1 MFPSSDFSF
10 SPSSLFSAYAS
21 LTGFLMLFRSML
33 HDFVPEKLRS
43 YFSSL
48 LDRFFTPKSKYLT
61 VIIDENFGLNRN
73 QVFDAAEMYL
83 RSKIGP
89 ETERLRVG
97 KIPKQK
103 HFTIS
108 IERGEEI
115 LDTFEESEVKWSY
128 VQSENEKGDKVK
140 RYYELTFEKKLR
152 DKVLNSYLSHVVA
165 ESEEIKRNLRV
176 VKLYSRDVYASDDDD
191 GMAGGNWGCIN
202 LEHPSTF
209 DTLAMDPN
217 AKKKIIDD
225 LERFLKRK
233 EFYKRVGKAWKRG
246 YLLYGPPGTGKSSLI
261 AAMANYLKFDV
272 FDLELSSIYDNG
284 ELKRVLLSTTNRSI
298 LVIEDIDCNAE
309 VRDREAENQED
320 EQIKGK
326 VTLSGILNFIDGL
339 WSSFG
344 DERIIVFTTN
354 HKERLDPALLR
365 PGRMDVHINMSYCT
379 GLGFRT
385 LVSNYLGLDG
395 LNHPLCEEIEALVDS
410 TEVTPAELA
419 EELMQDDD
427 TDVFLRGVISFV
439 EKRKVERSKTCKATD
454 DDDKQNGSLD
464 CVKKKKKAGKQKG
477 KGKAYA
483 SLTGFLML
491 FRSLFNDIVPERLRS
506 YITDLLN
513 RGVPPEQNRT
523 IYIEKGEEILDTF
536 ENSEL
541 RWTYVESE
549 NEASQKEKRY
559 YELTFEKKLRDKVMN
574 SYLSHVV
581 AESEEIKRDLRAVKL
596 YSRDVRASKDD
607 DGMAGAGWGCINL
620 EHPSTFET
628 LAMDPGAK
636 KKIIDDME
644 RFLKRREFYKRVGKA
659 WKRGYL
665 LYGPPGTGK
674 SSLIAAM
681 ANYLKFDVFD
691 LELSSIYE
699 NAQLK
704 SILLSTTNRSILV
717 IEDIDCSS
725 AEVVD
730 READEYQEYEEG
742 YYGRVTLSGLL
753 NFVDGLWS
761 SFGDERIIVFTTNH
775 KERLDPA
782 LLRPGRMDM
791 HINMSYCTGL
801 GFRTLVSN
809 YLGLGGLNHPLCE
822 EIEALIDS
830 TEVTPAELAEELMQ
844 EDDTDVVLRGVVS
857 FVENR
862 KVEISKTKELEGST
876 CRKLDG
882 DDKHNVSSTNDLK
895 KTKKKKKGGKGKAKG
910 N

>member
-152 DKVLNSYLSHVVA
+152 DKVLNSYLTHVVA

-217 AKKKIIDD
+217 AKRKIIDD

-427 TDVFLRGVISFV
+427 TDVVLRGVISFV
-439 EKRKVERSKTCKATD
+439 EKRKVERSKTKKEVSICKATD
-454 DDDKQNGSLD
+454 DDEKQNGSLG
-464 CVKKKKKAGKQKG
+464 CVKKKKKGGKQKG
-477 KGKAYA
+477 KGK
-483 SLTGFLML
+483 
-491 FRSLFNDIVPERLRS
+491 
-506 YITDLLN
+506 
-513 RGVPPEQNRT
+513 
-523 IYIEKGEEILDTF
+523 
-536 ENSEL
+536 
-541 RWTYVESE
+541 
-549 NEASQKEKRY
+549 
-559 YELTFEKKLRDKVMN
+559 
-574 SYLSHVV
+574 
-581 AESEEIKRDLRAVKL
+581 
-596 YSRDVRASKDD
+596 
-607 DGMAGAGWGCINL
+607 
-620 EHPSTFET
+620 
-628 LAMDPGAK
+628 
-636 KKIIDDME
+636 
-644 RFLKRREFYKRVGKA
+644 
-659 WKRGYL
+659 
-665 LYGPPGTGK
+665 
-674 SSLIAAM
+674 
-681 ANYLKFDVFD
+681 
-691 LELSSIYE
+691 
-699 NAQLK
+699 
-704 SILLSTTNRSILV
+704 
-717 IEDIDCSS
+717 
-725 AEVVD
+725 
-730 READEYQEYEEG
+730 
-742 YYGRVTLSGLL
+742 
-753 NFVDGLWS
+753 
-761 SFGDERIIVFTTNH
+761 
-775 KERLDPA
+775 
-782 LLRPGRMDM
+782 
-791 HINMSYCTGL
+791 
-801 GFRTLVSN
+801 
-809 YLGLGGLNHPLCE
+809 
-822 EIEALIDS
+822 
-830 TEVTPAELAEELMQ
+830 
-844 EDDTDVVLRGVVS
+844 
-857 FVENR
+857 
-862 KVEISKTKELEGST
+862 
-876 CRKLDG
+876 
-882 DDKHNVSSTNDLK
+882 
-895 KTKKKKKGGKGKAKG
+895 GKGKAKTYLI
-910 N
+910 

>member
-1 MFPSSDFSF
+1 
-10 SPSSLFSAYAS
+10 
-21 LTGFLMLFRSML
+21 MLFRSML

-152 DKVLNSYLSHVVA
+152 DKVLNSYLTHVVA

-427 TDVFLRGVISFV
+427 TDVVLRGVISFV
-439 EKRKVERSKTCKATD
+439 EKRKVERSKTKKEVSICKATD
-454 DDDKQNGSLD
+454 DDEKQNGSLG
-464 CVKKKKKAGKQKG
+464 CVKKKKKGK
-477 KGKAYA
+477 
-483 SLTGFLML
+483 
-491 FRSLFNDIVPERLRS
+491 V
-506 YITDLLN
+506 
-513 RGVPPEQNRT
+513 
-523 IYIEKGEEILDTF
+523 
-536 ENSEL
+536 
-541 RWTYVESE
+541 
-549 NEASQKEKRY
+549 
-559 YELTFEKKLRDKVMN
+559 
-574 SYLSHVV
+574 
-581 AESEEIKRDLRAVKL
+581 
-596 YSRDVRASKDD
+596 
-607 DGMAGAGWGCINL
+607 GA
-620 EHPSTFET
+620 
-628 LAMDPGAK
+628 
-636 KKIIDDME
+636 
-644 RFLKRREFYKRVGKA
+644 
-659 WKRGYL
+659 
-665 LYGPPGTGK
+665 
-674 SSLIAAM
+674 
-681 ANYLKFDVFD
+681 
-691 LELSSIYE
+691 
-699 NAQLK
+699 Q
-704 SILLSTTNRSILV
+704 
-717 IEDIDCSS
+717 
-725 AEVVD
+725 
-730 READEYQEYEEG
+730 
-742 YYGRVTLSGLL
+742 
-753 NFVDGLWS
+753 
-761 SFGDERIIVFTTNH
+761 
-775 KERLDPA
+775 
-782 LLRPGRMDM
+782 
-791 HINMSYCTGL
+791 
-801 GFRTLVSN
+801 
-809 YLGLGGLNHPLCE
+809 
-822 EIEALIDS
+822 
-830 TEVTPAELAEELMQ
+830 
-844 EDDTDVVLRGVVS
+844 
-857 FVENR
+857 
-862 KVEISKTKELEGST
+862 
-876 CRKLDG
+876 
-882 DDKHNVSSTNDLK
+882 
-895 KTKKKKKGGKGKAKG
+895 
-910 N
+910 